1 MKRCRQKTVLCR
13 VLLFML
19 GGVLY
24 NLIEILWR
32 GRTHYSMF
40 FLGGICFHIIGSIYT
55 ALSRA
60 CLAVRCL
67 VSSVCVTAA
76 EFLCG
81 CIVNLRCHMQVW
93 DYSARPLNLCGQ
105 ICLLYSIL
113 WALLSIPTGYLYCR
127 ITRYLRMH
135 LGRGA

>member
-1 MKRCRQKTVLCR
+1 MKRCRGKTVLCR
-13 VLLFML
+13 VLLFLL

-24 NLIEILWR
+24 NCIEILWR

-40 FLGGICFHIIGSIYT
+40 FLGGICFHIIGRIYT

-60 CLAVRCL
+60 CLAVKCFAA
-67 VSSVCVTAA
+67 SACVTAA

-93 DYSARPLNLCGQ
+93 DYSARPFNLCGQ

-113 WALLSIPTGYLYCR
+113 WGLLSIPTGYLYCR
-127 ITRYLRMH
+127 ITRFLRTR
-135 LGRGA
+135 LRIGT